1 MRVHISLPVT
11 DLAKSQ
17 AFYSSLFGVSATKVK
32 DDYLNFRLDEPAIHL
47 SLIQHEQAVPHP
59 HQHFGIELPDSESFS
74 SWELRG
80 AGVSDAEAIE
90 PEPNARCCYAR
101 ANKLWLTDPDGH
113 RWELWHRTGE
123 FDGMHGI
130 PEDSTSSCC

>member
-11 DLAKSQ
+11 DISKSQ
-17 AFYSSLFGVSATKVK
+17 AFYSSLFGVPATKAK

-47 SLIQHEQAVPHP
+47 SLIQQEMAIQPSN
-59 HQHFGIELPDSESFS
+59 QHFGIELPDEKSFS
-74 SWELRG
+74 AWELRG
-80 AGVSDAEAIE
+80 AGVIDALAIE
-90 PEPNARCCYAR
+90 PEQDAHCCYAR

-123 FDGMHGI
+123 FDQMHGEPQDI
-130 PEDSTSSCC
+130 FADEL

>member
-17 AFYSSLFGVSATKVK
+17 AFYSSLFGVPASKVK
-32 DDYLNFRLDEPAIHL
+32 TGYLNFRLNEPAIHL
-47 SLIQHEQAVPHP
+47 ALMQQETAMPHP
-59 HQHFGIELPDSESFS
+59 QQHFGIELPDSEVFAA
-74 SWELRG
+74 WEQRG
-80 AGVSDAEAIE
+80 MKAEGARAIE
-90 PEPNARCCYAR
+90 PEPNANCCYAR

-123 FDGMHGI
+123 FDGI
-130 PEDSTSSCC
+130 DEDRKQSASAGS